1 MVIEVMKEVKNV
13 LITGGLGGIGL
24 NICKL
29 FIKDHNVIIVD
40 NKLPNKSFAKKLSDI
55 NKKNLILY
63 KKIDLE
69 KTSQI
74 KNLFQQ
80 LKKKFSSIDIL
91 INCAGIQHLSS
102 VENFS
107 EEMWEKVI
115 SINLSSSFYTSKY
128 AIPLMRKNK
137 WGRIINIASTHGLV
151 ASVNKSAYVASK
163 HGMIGLTKTIALETA
178 TSPITCNAICPGWVD
193 TPLVSRQI
201 EQRVKKNKTSRKK
214 EELNLLKEKQP
225 NLSFIKGSDIAA
237 LAYFLCTDEAKDIT
251 GSSINIDGG
260 WTSQ

>member
-1 MVIEVMKEVKNV
+1 MTKVKNV
-13 LITGGLGGIGL
+13 LIIGGLGGIGI

-29 FIKDHNVIIVD
+29 FIKDHKVIIVD
-40 NKLPNKSFAKKLSDI
+40 NLPTKTFVKKLSDI

-63 KKIDLE
+63 KKIDLT

-91 INCAGIQHLSS
+91 INCAGIQHISS

-115 SINLSSSFYTSKY
+115 SVNLSSSFYTSKY
-128 AIPLMRKNK
+128 VLPLMKKNK
-137 WGRIINIASTHGLV
+137 WGRIINIASAHGQV
-151 ASVNKSAYVASK
+151 ASVNKSGYVASK

-178 TSPITCNAICPGWVD
+178 TMPITCNAICPGWVD

-225 NLSFIKGSDIAA
+225 NLTSIKGSDTAA
-237 LAYFLCTDEAKDIT
+237 LAYFLCTEEAKDIT

>member
-1 MVIEVMKEVKNV
+1 MTKVKNV
-13 LITGGLGGIGL
+13 LIIGGLGGIGI

-29 FIKDHNVIIVD
+29 CIKDHKVIIVD
-40 NKLPNKSFAKKLSDI
+40 NLPTKTFVKKLSDI

-63 KKIDLE
+63 KKIDLT

-91 INCAGIQHLSS
+91 INCAGIQHISS

-115 SINLSSSFYTSKY
+115 SVNLSSSFYTSKY
-128 AIPLMRKNK
+128 VLPLMKKNK
-137 WGRIINIASTHGLV
+137 WGRIINIASAHGQV
-151 ASVNKSAYVASK
+151 ASVNKSGYVASK

-178 TSPITCNAICPGWVD
+178 TMPITCNAICPGWVD

-237 LAYFLCTDEAKDIT
+237 LAYFLCTEEAKDIT

>member
-1 MVIEVMKEVKNV
+1 MTKVKNV
-13 LITGGLGGIGL
+13 LITGGLGGIGI
-24 NICKL
+24 NICNL

-40 NKLPNKSFAKKLSDI
+40 NLPSKYFSKKLSEHSII
-55 NKKNLILY
+55 NCKNIILY
-63 KKIDLE
+63 KKIDLI
-69 KTSQI
+69 KTFQI
-74 KNLFQQ
+74 KNLFQE
-80 LKKKFSSIDIL
+80 LKRKFSSIDIL
-91 INCAGIQHLSS
+91 INCAGIQHVSS

-128 AIPLMRKNK
+128 ALPLMKKNK
-137 WGRIINIASTHGLV
+137 WGRIINIASAHGQV
-151 ASVNKSAYVASK
+151 ASVNKSGYVASK

-178 TSPITCNAICPGWVD
+178 TMPITCNAICPGWVD

-201 EQRVKKNKTSRKK
+201 KQKVKKNKSSRKK

-237 LAYFLCTDEAKDIT
+237 LAYFLCTEEAKDIT

-260 WTSQ
+260 WTAQ

>member
-1 MVIEVMKEVKNV
+1 MMKKVKNV

-137 WGRIINIASTHGLV
+137 WGIIINIASTHGLV

>member
-1 MVIEVMKEVKNV
+1 MTKVKNV
-13 LITGGLGGIGL
+13 LIIGGLGGIGI

-29 FIKDHNVIIVD
+29 FIKDHKVIIVD
-40 NKLPNKSFAKKLSDI
+40 NLPTKTFVKKLSDI

>member
-1 MVIEVMKEVKNV
+1 MTKVKNV

-40 NKLPNKSFAKKLSDI
+40 NLPKKSFSKKLFEI
-55 NKKNLILY
+55 NKINLILY
-63 KKIDLE
+63 KKIDLT

-80 LKKKFSSIDIL
+80 LKMKFTSIDIL
-91 INCAGIQHLSS
+91 INCAGIQYVSS

-107 EEMWEKVI
+107 EKMWEKVM

-128 AIPLMRKNK
+128 VIPLMKKNN

-151 ASVNKSAYVASK
+151 ASVNKSGYVASK

-178 TSPITCNAICPGWVD
+178 TLPITCNAICPGWVD
-193 TPLVSRQI
+193 TTLVSKQI
-201 EQRVKKNKTSRKK
+201 NQRVKKNKSSRKK
-214 EELNLLKEKQP
+214 EEFNLLKEKQP
-225 NLSFIKGSDIAA
+225 NLSFIKGTDVAA
-237 LAYFLCTDEAKDIT
+237 LAYFLCSEEANDIT
-251 GSSINIDGG
+251 GSTVNIDGG

>member
-1 MVIEVMKEVKNV
+1 MTKVKNV
-13 LITGGLGGIGL
+13 LITGGLGGIGVS
-24 NICKL
+24 ICNL

-40 NKLPNKSFAKKLSDI
+40 NLPNKSFSKKLSDHTII
-55 NKKNLILY
+55 NNKNIILY
-63 KKIDLE
+63 KKINLT

>member
-1 MVIEVMKEVKNV
+1 MMKKVKNV

-237 LAYFLCTDEAKDIT
+237 LAYFLCTEEAKDIT

>member
-1 MVIEVMKEVKNV
+1 MNKVKNV
-13 LITGGLGGIGL
+13 LITGGIGGIGFD
-24 NICKL
+24 ICQY
-29 FIKDHNVIIVD
+29 FINKNFNLIIID
-40 NKLPNKSFAKKLSDI
+40 NLPNKFFSKKLSDHSI
-55 NKKNLILY
+55 TNKKNTILY
-63 KKIDLE
+63 KKIDLT

-80 LKKKFSSIDIL
+80 LKRKLSSIDIL
-91 INCAGIQHLSS
+91 INCAGIQYVSS

-107 EEMWEKVI
+107 EKMWEKVM

-128 AIPLMRKNK
+128 AIPLMKKNK
-137 WGRIINIASTHGLV
+137 WGRIINIASTHGQV
-151 ASVNKSAYVASK
+151 ASVNKSGYVASK

-178 TSPITCNAICPGWVD
+178 TLSITCNAICPGWVD
-193 TPLVSRQI
+193 TPLVSKQI
-201 EQRVKKNKTSRKK
+201 DQRVKKNKSTRK
-214 EELNLLKEKQP
+214 EEEFNLLTEKQP

>member
-1 MVIEVMKEVKNV
+1 MKKVKNV

-237 LAYFLCTDEAKDIT
+237 LAYFLCTEEAKDIT

>member
-1 MVIEVMKEVKNV
+1 MMKKVKNV